1 MFGGRDLISPQKI
14 IKIIEEM
21 VEILRK
27 QGWKLNPNDK
37 IVNSILRMVEK
48 NNRECP
54 CHNTGKDKYNN

>member
-1 MFGGRDLISPQKI
+1 
-14 IKIIEEM
+14 M